1 MDVTIAVFPRGWIL
15 LRREPRIESC
25 VIPGVPNVFNAVSFV
40 SSLFFARPTAAE
52 GPASYGRVLLMFL
65 IL

>member
-1 MDVTIAVFPRGWIL
+1 MTVVGIPRGWIL